1 MNHRQNKLEN
11 SARLADLSPQET
23 LLKIG
28 LGEHDIMCDIGAGSG
43 IFTVPAARIT
53 KNAVYAIEI
62 NDEFIDII
70 NEKARSEK
78 LSNIKTLRVSDD
90 HYDLDTA
97 SVDLAVLV
105 TVFHEIDQKEPVL
118 AEIKRVLKSTGKLA
132 FIEFHKRETP
142 MGPPVEHRISR
153 EEVIR
158 ICGANGFLV
167 LNEFDVGDNFY
178 CIVTGK

>member
-178 CIVTGK
+178 CIVMGK